1 MEQIYAK
8 VENGKVVGKLQA
20 DQEYVDS
27 YEGDDVYIPLEDVS
41 AYENE
46 FLLKVEAKMW
56 RDNEL
61 GRYDTRSLVTDD
73 PDISSIIEYR
83 QKLRDWPSTSD
94 FPNTKPTIKDEPIIS
109 SSTGSASS
117 GSVPFDPNW
126 EPVIWPTGSS
136 PE

>member
-117 GSVPFDPNW
+117 GSGSFVLNG